1 MAINQS
7 YLKMMT
13 ESDAADLISNDFK
26 VLGAAAKKLAG
37 HAVRLGSLGFG
48 TSFLK
53 WVASFAAIYLLILDR
68 TNWKSNI
75 LTGLLIPYIFFT
87 LPSILFDIFRGEVG
101 KWIAFVGVVLRLFFP
116 KRFPEWLELPAVLIL
131 LIVVAPS
138 LYADTVRGDW
148 IGVVI
153 CLLIAGY
160 LLQEHI
166 RAAGGFRDAFTKPGG
181 ISNTVGIIILF
192 VYPVWA
198 IVLYIL

>member
-26 VLGAAAKKLAG
+26 VLSAAAKKLAG

-53 WVASFAAIYLLILDR
+53 WVASFAAMYVICLLVLDW
-68 TNWKSNI
+68 TLWFMLSVDLGSNKLEI
-75 LTGLLIPYIFFT
+75 EHSYRAIDPLHFLH
-87 LPSILFDIFRGEVG
+87 PSFNIVRHLQGR
-101 KWIAFVGVVLRLFFP
+101 
-116 KRFPEWLELPAVLIL
+116 EWLELLAVLIP
-131 LIVVAPS
+131 LIVIAPS
-138 LYADTVRGDW
+138 LYADTVRGEW
-148 IGVVI
+148 I
-153 CLLIAGY
+153 
-160 LLQEHI
+160 EHI
-166 RAAGGFRDAFTKPGG
+166 RAAGGFRDAFIKPGG

>member
-1 MAINQS
+1 MAINKS

-13 ESDAADLISNDFK
+13 EPDAADLINNDFK
-26 VLGAAAKKLAG
+26 ELGAAVKKLAS
-37 HAVRLGSLGFG
+37 HVVPLGSLGYG

-53 WVASFAAIYLLILDR
+53 WVASFAAMGR
-68 TNWKSNI
+68 S
-75 LTGLLIPYIFFT
+75 
-87 LPSILFDIFRGEVG
+87 R

-116 KRFPEWLELPAVLIL
+116 KRFPEWLELPAALIL

-138 LYADTVRGDW
+138 LFADTLRGDW
-148 IGVVI
+148 I
-153 CLLIAGY
+153 
-160 LLQEHI
+160 EHI

-198 IVLYIL
+198 IVLYILQTFTTMLTIMIHVEWF